1 MLRFWI
7 ANAPE
12 HKIKAFW
19 QEKTAQFFDK
29 SKTNLQ
35 HIPYIV
41 TYLANHFVYRKNFSS
56 FLADVISRKIIDFNE
71 TLDLDF
77 SFENKDRILM

>member
-1 MLRFWI
+1 M
-7 ANAPE
+7 
-12 HKIKAFW
+12 HK
-19 QEKTAQFFDK
+19 QNFDK

-41 TYLANHFVYRKNFSS
+41 TYLANYFVQRKNFS
-56 FLADVISRKIIDFNE
+56 FLADVISRKITDFNE

-77 SFENKDRILM
+77 TFENKNRTMMQLSLREKKAFQKSQES

>member
-1 MLRFWI
+1 M
-7 ANAPE
+7 
-12 HKIKAFW
+12 HKQIFY
-19 QEKTAQFFDK
+19 K

-41 TYLANHFVYRKNFSS
+41 TYLANYFAQRKNFS
-56 FLADVISRKIIDFNE
+56 FLADVISRKIIDFSK

-77 SFENKDRILM
+77 SFEDKDMIMM